1 MEKMGTLK
9 KNGDQKTNF
18 GPHGDQSPQMGTN
31 VGAVHNVFVDA
42 GTVTV
47 ENMVDSFADL
57 VLYFVKTLD

>member
-1 MEKMGTLK
+1 
-9 KNGDQKTNF
+9 
-18 GPHGDQSPQMGTN
+18 MGTN

>member
-9 KNGDQKTNF
+9 KMGTKKLILV
-18 GPHGDQSPQMGTN
+18 QSPQMGTN